1 MYIHGICI
9 DLMRLFICIY
19 VARTSRQGVNI

>member
-19 VARTSRQGVNI
+19 VARTSQGVNI